1 MSAKA
6 DRLYQLNIEGRIKRS
21 SQEADARFEQQKQ
34 KELKEVERLYSLVM
48 DEAPSLDSLRKIAEG
63 LNVYLSHLDNDND
76 RDWNKY
82 VDNKLKDQ
90 RND

>member
-21 SQEADARFEQQKQ
+21 SQEADARLKRQKQ

-48 DEAPSLDSLRKIAEG
+48 DEAPSLDALKKIAEG
-63 LNVYLSHLDNDND
+63 LNVYLSHL
-76 RDWNKY
+76 Y
-82 VDNKLKDQ
+82 EAVDNTSNQEKS
-90 RND
+90 NEE

>member
-34 KELKEVERLYSLVM
+34 NELKEVDRLISLVM
-48 DEAPSLDSLRKIAEG
+48 EEAPSLDSLRKIAEG
-63 LNVYLSHLDNDND
+63 LNVYLSHLDKDND
-76 RDWNKY
+76 KAWNKY

>member
-1 MSAKA
+1 MKG
-6 DRLYQLNIEGRIKRS
+6 DRLYQWNIDRRS
-21 SQEADARFEQQKQ
+21 SKEISEADARLERQNQ

-48 DEAPSLDSLRKIAEG
+48 EEAPSLDALKKIAKG
-63 LNVYLSHLDNDND
+63 LNVYLSHLFNDND